1 MLNKFTA
8 SVLAAAALLCALPAS
23 AQFQKP
29 EDAIKYRKAAFTVMG
44 THFSRIGAMVNN
56 RVPFDAKVA
65 AENADLVAEM
75 AKLPFAGFGPGTDKG
90 DTRAKPEIWTEM
102 DKFRAGA
109 TKLQEE
115 SVKLAAAA
123 KGGNADALK
132 AAFGE
137 AAKTCKAC
145 HDSYRKE

>member
-1 MLNKFTA
+1 MSKILVTA
-8 SVLAAAALLCALPAS
+8 ITAAGLLCALPAA

-29 EDAIKYRKAAFTVMG
+29 EDAIKYRKAAFTVLG

-65 AENADLVAEM
+65 ADNADIVATM
-75 AKLPFAGFGPGTDKG
+75 ASLPFAGFGPGTDKG
-90 DTRAKPEIWTEM
+90 DTRAKAEIWTEM
-102 DKFRAGA
+102 DKFRAGG
-109 TKLQEE
+109 TKMQEE

-123 KGGNADALK
+123 KSGNADALK

-145 HDSYRKE
+145 HDAYRKD

>member
-1 MLNKFTA
+1 MSKTLVTILTA
-8 SVLAAAALLCALPAS
+8 AGLLAALPAA

-29 EDAIKYRKAAFTVMG
+29 EDAIKYRKAAFTVLG

-65 AENADLVAEM
+65 ADNAAIVATM
-75 AKLPFAGFGPGTDKG
+75 ASLPFAGFGPGTDKG
-90 DTRAKPEIWTEM
+90 DTRAKAEIWTEM
-102 DKFRAGA
+102 DKFRAGG
-109 TKLQEE
+109 TKMQEE

-123 KGGNADALK
+123 KSGNADTLK

-145 HDSYRKE
+145 HDDYRKD

>member
-1 MLNKFTA
+1 LSKTLVTILTA
-8 SVLAAAALLCALPAS
+8 AGLLAALPAA

-29 EDAIKYRKAAFTVMG
+29 EDAIKYRKAAFTVLG

-65 AENADLVAEM
+65 ADNAAIVATM
-75 AKLPFAGFGPGTDKG
+75 ASLPFAGFGPGTDKG
-90 DTRAKPEIWTEM
+90 DTRAKAEIWTEM
-102 DKFRAGA
+102 DKFRAGG
-109 TKLQEE
+109 TKMQEE

-123 KGGNADALK
+123 KSGNADTLK

-145 HDSYRKE
+145 HDDYRKD